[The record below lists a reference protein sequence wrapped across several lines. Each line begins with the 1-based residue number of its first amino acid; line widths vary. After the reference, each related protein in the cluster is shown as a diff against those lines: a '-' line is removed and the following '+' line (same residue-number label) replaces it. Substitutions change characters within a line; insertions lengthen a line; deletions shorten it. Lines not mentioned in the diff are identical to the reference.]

1 MLDDG
6 SIAATR
12 DRWTTSI
19 RRSRTERTGA
29 AEAAVLSRWIVVVL
43 ACPGYSRSE
52 LRVGGENIRVRKR
65 KRSYQFRP
73 HWGATARCWA
83 IALPAVGECPIKP
96 PKAASGTYFPSRRRI
111 AKASLGW
118 RFRRSKRPPCR
129 QLLTLYCASAKRQA
143 AICSRVIISTRLST
157 SPNIQPMS
165 WLLGSSSTITCTSGE
180 KAPM

>member
-43 ACPGYSRSE
+43 ACLGYSRSE

-65 KRSYQFRP
+65 KRGYQFHQR
-73 HWGATARCWA
+73 WRATSVQNGALQNLPFWARSSDERA
-83 IALPAVGECPIKP
+83 QEHDALTVAMQV
-96 PKAASGTYFPSRRRI
+96 
-111 AKASLGW
+111 
-118 RFRRSKRPPCR
+118 
-129 QLLTLYCASAKRQA
+129 
-143 AICSRVIISTRLST
+143 
-157 SPNIQPMS
+157 
-165 WLLGSSSTITCTSGE
+165 
-180 KAPM
+180 

>member
-43 ACPGYSRSE
+43 ACLGYSRSE

-65 KRSYQFRP
+65 KRSYHFHLR
-73 HWGATARCWA
+73 WGATYARVRHGAPEGPFLRCRST
-83 IALPAVGECPIKP
+83 IKP
-96 PKAASGTYFPSRRRI
+96 PSRR
-111 AKASLGW
+111 SD
-118 RFRRSKRPPCR
+118 
-129 QLLTLYCASAKRQA
+129 QLAQT
-143 AICSRVIISTRLST
+143 
-157 SPNIQPMS
+157 
-165 WLLGSSSTITCTSGE
+165 
-180 KAPM
+180 